1 VPGLRLQ
8 IVTREF
14 PSEMGRSADAATSGF
29 LYGESTPADW
39 QATLDPKGP

>member
-1 VPGLRLQ
+1 VE
-8 IVTREF
+8 IVTHDF
-14 PSEMGRSADAATSGF
+14 APEMSRSADAAARAF